1 MALIKKV
8 DLAHKLGV
16 SKAYISK
23 LIKDGKLKELDGLV
37 DDKSIIELHDLKQ
50 QMLEAKLKNEE
61 LKGDLLR
68 LAVKKKL
75 SKYVPASKVRKNWEM
90 KKKELIDAVLQIPTK
105 LSKKLV
111 GNEEQ
116 TIYKLLTDEIRTTLL
131 GLCERK

>member
-1 MALIKKV
+1 ME
-8 DLAHKLGV
+8 
-16 SKAYISK
+16 
-23 LIKDGKLKELDGLV
+23 ELDGLV

-111 GNEEQ
+111 GNDEQ